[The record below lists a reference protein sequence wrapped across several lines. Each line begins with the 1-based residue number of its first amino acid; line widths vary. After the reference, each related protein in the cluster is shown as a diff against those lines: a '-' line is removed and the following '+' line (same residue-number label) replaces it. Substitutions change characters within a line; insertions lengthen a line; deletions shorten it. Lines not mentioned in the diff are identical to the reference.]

1 MSTSCNATRLDT
13 STKARVSQNADLAG
27 SVIIFATIRM
37 PLPSGIPNP
46 SGTTSASTLVPG
58 SRKKSDSGS
67 NFACSKV
74 SMERR
79 AGFIIENKCREVLL
93 VLGRY
98 ANKWSF
104 PKGHTEPGETEL
116 ECAEREL
123 REETG
128 RTLEGTEED
137 LGVGTFSRTCTY
149 FLRRTN
155 EMDLFSSGRRDKREI
170 KRIKW
175 FNKEELLGLARE
187 EVNRDVHSYILS
199 IADTEQ

>member
-1 MSTSCNATRLDT
+1 
-13 STKARVSQNADLAG
+13 
-27 SVIIFATIRM
+27 
-37 PLPSGIPNP
+37 
-46 SGTTSASTLVPG
+46 
-58 SRKKSDSGS
+58 
-67 NFACSKV
+67 
-74 SMERR
+74 MERR

-116 ECAEREL
+116 ACAEREL

>member
-1 MSTSCNATRLDT
+1 
-13 STKARVSQNADLAG
+13 
-27 SVIIFATIRM
+27 
-37 PLPSGIPNP
+37 
-46 SGTTSASTLVPG
+46 
-58 SRKKSDSGS
+58 
-67 NFACSKV
+67 
-74 SMERR
+74 MERR
-79 AGFIIENKCREVLL
+79 AGFIIENKCGKVLL

-116 ECAEREL
+116 ACAEREL

-137 LGVGTFSRTCTY
+137 LGVSTFSRTCTY
-149 FLRRTN
+149 FLRRTKR
-155 EMDLFSSGRRDKREI
+155 MDLFSSGRRDKREI

-175 FNKEELLGLARE
+175 FNKEELLGLVRE